1 MIYHVITIKNNSI
14 REMKSYRYFAD
25 AKEYLL
31 SVVRSMREKYSED
44 DESASN
50 DDELEDLDE
59 MEYCELN
66 FNNDTITVVLDYT
79 SIN

>member
-1 MIYHVITIKNNSI
+1 MIYHVITIKNNGISA
-14 REMKSYRYFAD
+14 MKSFRYFAD
-25 AKEYLL
+25 AKEHLL

-50 DDELEDLDE
+50 EDELEDLDASL
-59 MEYCELN
+59 YCDLG
-66 FNNDTITVVLDYT
+66 FNNDEITVALDYT

>member
-1 MIYHVITIKNNSI
+1 
-14 REMKSYRYFAD
+14 MKSFRYFAD
-25 AKEYLL
+25 AKEHLL
-31 SVVRSMREKYSED
+31 SVVRTMREKYNED